1 MKRKLTRS
9 AVLDIVN
16 RRARG
21 ETLTAIAEVHGVSR
35 NAVRYRLDSFDRQP
49 TKLLPCGT
57 HAAYLRHLR
66 HGERPCP
73 PCCAAHAENVRQAK
87 TKRAAK
93 QVAA

>member
-35 NAVRYRLDSFDRQP
+35 NAVRYRLD
-49 TKLLPCGT
+49 
-57 HAAYLRHLR
+57 
-66 HGERPCP
+66 
-73 PCCAAHAENVRQAK
+73 NVRQAK